1 MSTVKCGST
10 TAPDEDVAYMYIAV
24 SEWGSGADEADKR
37 DRTTQCYLSS
47 EIIVTFKLIIKYI
60 FIHSNIY

>member
-1 MSTVKCGST
+1 
-10 TAPDEDVAYMYIAV
+10 MYIAV